1 VKGLTD
7 TKYCK
12 RCNRTL
18 PLERFHKDKKLKD
31 GHAFYCKEC
40 CSEYGKQ
47 YRKTANSAY
56 SSSKGTCTYRDRKPF
71 NISKEDYL
79 KWYKSQPRVCGYC
92 GLPESEIKNIDDKF
106 LKPTKRLTVD
116 CKNNALGYINGNLVL
131 SCRRCNSL
139 KLDFFTYEEMC
150 YIGQNMVK
158 PRWENQLGYK
168 LS

>member
-1 VKGLTD
+1 MTE
-7 TKYCK
+7 TKHCK
-12 RCNRTL
+12 RCDRTL
-18 PLERFHKDKKLKD
+18 PIDQFHKDKKSKD

-40 CSEYGKQ
+40 CAEYGRR
-47 YRKTANSAY
+47 YRSTARGAY
-56 SSSKGTCTYRDRKPF
+56 ASSKGTCTNRNRKPF

-79 KWYKSQPRVCGYC
+79 SWYNSQPRICGYC
-92 GLPESEIKNIDDKF
+92 DLPEKELGKINDKF

-116 CKNNALGYINGNLVL
+116 CKDNSLGYVKGNLIL

-139 KLDFFTYEEMC
+139 KLDFFTYEEMR

-158 PRWENQLGYK
+158 PRWEKQLGYK